1 MVAAV
6 GLFYELP
13 AVGDGFIVFVEV
25 RNEPIAIAVEVFS
38 RAVLVCYNQNII
50 FENGYIHMVII
61 VKLFFEHYLSSF
73 LKAAKPT
80 PCCLK
85 KVSIVK

>member
-25 RNEPIAIAVEVFS
+25 RNEPIAIAVEIFS
-38 RAVLVCYNQNII
+38 RAVLVSDNQNII

-61 VKLFFEHYLSSF
+61 VKFFLEHIMTSF
-73 LKAAKPT
+73 LKTAKTNTLLP
-80 PCCLK
+80 K
-85 KVSIVK
+85 KGQYS